1 VAVYEILTE
10 IEPAL
15 PEGEIQ
21 KHVSSTQNQFRVFK
35 NVDFFHVAAQALFR
49 QGSNVC
55 FVMVLCN
62 VAREM

>member
-35 NVDFFHVAAQALFR
+35 NVDFSCRCTGAI
-49 QGSNVC
+49 
-55 FVMVLCN
+55 
-62 VAREM
+62 

>member
-35 NVDFFHVAAQALFR
+35 NVDFFMSLHRRYLGKAAT
-49 QGSNVC
+49 
-55 FVMVLCN
+55 FVS
-62 VAREM
+62 